1 MKRKVWSYIAQT
13 MGWCQTMRPVKQP
26 ETRRQCRGENLVLTT
41 MSPWH
46 SLVPTSNS
54 LTGPCLGTQVD
65 SSEQFGENAS
75 RRTPKPKGEQ
85 MRRPSDEK
93 HSSLMKPLPTLGSSM
108 KCDSLHMFLWILWF
122 LGTLTLVVGRV
133 LAEGGGLVPKITRV
147 LEDDVLGWASSFA
160 GAASSWLPDGW
171 DLRYL

>member
-1 MKRKVWSYIAQT
+1 
-13 MGWCQTMRPVKQP
+13 MRPVKQP

-46 SLVPTSNS
+46 SLVPTSKS

-85 MRRPSDEK
+85 IRRPSDEK

-108 KCDSLHMFLWILWF
+108 KCDSRHMFLWILWF
-122 LGTLTLVVGRV
+122 LGTLILVEARV
-133 LAEGGGLVPKITRV
+133 LAAVGAFAPRITRV
-147 LEDDVLGWASSFA
+147 LEADVLGWASSWT
-160 GAASSWLPDGW
+160 GSGCDDSSWLPDGW